1 MQPPAIQAMMYTTCS
16 VLMRRQRIMVGT
28 IKQSLIE
35 RKREKGE
42 KRRSKERPRYLRVDG
57 FGAIFDLSEY
67 LQKRKLAESSDIVEP
82 DSITAQSPMALQAYL
97 ASMQAKTF
105 STMSALELDDMQ
117 IPGMF

>member
-1 MQPPAIQAMMYTTCS
+1 
-16 VLMRRQRIMVGT
+16 
-28 IKQSLIE
+28 
-35 RKREKGE
+35 
-42 KRRSKERPRYLRVDG
+42 
-57 FGAIFDLSEY
+57 